1 MNFDMNSCWS
11 RGVELVTSNF
21 QLLSAIAAIFFLL
34 PNVAIYL
41 LMPDMQTLSDP
52 MADQQVVQARI
63 AEILLPFMGVMIVS
77 LIVQFVG
84 YGTMVGLMSEERP
97 TVGQALST
105 ALKAM
110 PSLLAI
116 FVIFA
121 LAYIFGAFLIILPFS
136 ILGGVAG
143 SPFLAILGIL
153 PILVF
158 VTWLMARFSM
168 SLPVMILENR
178 LNPLTAI
185 STSFRLTKPKQWQIL
200 LFWFVIFVV
209 MTIISV
215 IIQSVSGLFAA
226 LIGTGTMALI
236 LLGLVSG
243 TFAMITGMLVSAL
256 AVAMYGQLDGP
267 DPAGIEETFE

>member
-34 PNVAIYL
+34 PNIAIYL

-52 MADQQVVQARI
+52 MADQQVVQARM
-63 AEILLPFMGVMIVS
+63 AEILLPFIGVMIVS

-84 YGTMVGLMSEERP
+84 YGTMVGLMSDERP

-110 PSLLAI
+110 PSLIAV

-121 LAYIFGAFLIILPFS
+121 LAYILGAFLIILPFS

-178 LNPLTAI
+178 LNPLTATRRLPI
-185 STSFRLTKPKQWQIL
+185 FRRHDDHQRNHPERVGPVRRADRDGNHGAHPARPRQRHLRHDHRHAGERAG
-200 LFWFVIFVV
+200 
-209 MTIISV
+209 
-215 IIQSVSGLFAA
+215 SGDVRP
-226 LIGTGTMALI
+226 TGRAGPGWNRRNLRVTRDCNAI
-236 LLGLVSG
+236 ESRR
-243 TFAMITGMLVSAL
+243 AL
-256 AVAMYGQLDGP
+256 A
-267 DPAGIEETFE
+267 